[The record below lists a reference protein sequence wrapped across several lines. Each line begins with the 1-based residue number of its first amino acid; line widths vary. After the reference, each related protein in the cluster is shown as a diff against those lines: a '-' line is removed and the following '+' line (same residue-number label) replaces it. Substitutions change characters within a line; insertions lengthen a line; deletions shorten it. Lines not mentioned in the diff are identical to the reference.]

1 MKKLFSCLLLS
12 SIGLPFVSSPA
23 EADTN
28 YHVNNSDII
37 EIFKSTVSGSTTSF
51 TKITTFDRASNNNV
65 FFEQEGYWFDESQN
79 KLYFQEKS
87 ALGVVTGRHWVYDL
101 TESSWSATTIS
112 SDTSDTNVSYYTIS
126 SSHSDSISTN
136 TSNISTNTS
145 NISTNTSNIS
155 TNTSNISTNTSN
167 IKALGEGVAGSTALT
182 AALTALPQ
190 TSKESK
196 FSCGVGTGAYSSRYA
211 VGFGCASKISE
222 RVDINAGGSYVFGG
236 SKSYG
241 GGTLDSSVVKAGF
254 VFKLGELNKPTQLS
268 FNESKEL
275 KKEVKDLKD
284 KNDEIISQN
293 QKLLAR
299 LEKLENIALKFQ
311 SSSEMIS
318 VATKD

>member
-51 TKITTFDRASNNNV
+51 TKLTTFDRASNNNV

-145 NISTNTSNIS
+145 NISTNTSNI
-155 TNTSNISTNTSN
+155 
-167 IKALGEGVAGSTALT
+167 KALGEGVAGSTALT

-211 VGFGCASKISE
+211 VGFGCA
-222 RVDINAGGSYVFGG
+222 
-236 SKSYG
+236 
-241 GGTLDSSVVKAGF
+241 T
-254 VFKLGELNKPTQLS
+254 
-268 FNESKEL
+268 
-275 KKEVKDLKD
+275 
-284 KNDEIISQN
+284 
-293 QKLLAR
+293 
-299 LEKLENIALKFQ
+299 
-311 SSSEMIS
+311 
-318 VATKD
+318 